1 MKGDVDMGK
10 FLSNDFLLQNETS
23 KKLYHTYAKD
33 MPIIDYHCHIDPQD
47 IYEDKRFDNITQV
60 WLSGDHYKWRI
71 MRSNGIDEH
80 YITGD
85 APDREKFQKFAE
97 ALPRAIGN
105 PMYHWCHLE
114 LKNYFGYDGVLNADT
129 AQDVWDITSQKL
141 QNDTGFSAR
150 GLIKKSNVM
159 MVGTTDDPCSDLRW
173 HKALREDG
181 FSVSVCPSFRPDP
194 ALNIHKAGF
203 SEYINKLSE
212 TVGYEIATLDDVK
225 RAISDRIRYFDD
237 NGCRA
242 SDHGLD
248 YVMYRN
254 ASDSEVNAIFKNA
267 LSGKP
272 VNKEQAEAYQ
282 TTMLLHCAKEYARHN
297 WVMQLHFSCK
307 RNPNSKMMSCLGP
320 DTGFDCIAVTD
331 SCDATYSVMDAL
343 EKNGNLPKTILYSLN
358 PADDEWIDTLL
369 GAFQSS
375 EIPGKIQHGSAWWFN
390 DNKVGMQNQ
399 LTSLANL
406 GILGNFI
413 GMLTDSRSFLSY
425 ARHEYFRRILCNL
438 IGTWVENGEY
448 PDDTEFVGSLV
459 QDICTNN
466 AKRYF
471 NL

>member
-1 MKGDVDMGK
+1 MQK
-10 FLSNDFLLQNETS
+10 FLTNDFLLSNETA
-23 KKLYHTYAKD
+23 KVLYNNYAKNE
-33 MPIIDYHCHIDPQD
+33 PIIDYHCHIDPQE
-47 IYEDKRFDNITQV
+47 IYEDRRFENISQV
-60 WLSGDHYKWRI
+60 WLGGDHYKWRI
-71 MRSNGIDEH
+71 MRSNGVDEY

-114 LKNYFGYDGVLNADT
+114 LKNYFGYEGVLNGDT
-129 AQDVWDITSQKL
+129 AQEVWDITLEKL
-141 QNDTGFSAR
+141 NNDKDMSAR
-150 GLIKKSNVM
+150 GLILKSNVM
-159 MVGTTDDPCSDLRW
+159 MVGTTDDPCSDLKW
-173 HKALREDG
+173 HKALKEDES

-203 SEYINKLSE
+203 VEYISKLSDV
-212 TVGYEIATLDDVK
+212 VGYEISTLEQVK
-225 RAISDRIRYFDD
+225 KALSDRIAYFDA

-248 YVMYRN
+248 YVIYRE
-254 ASDSEVNAIFKNA
+254 ASDSEINAILKNA
-267 LSGKP
+267 LNGKP
-272 VNKEQAEAYQ
+272 INKEQSEVYQ
-282 TTMLLHCAKEYARHN
+282 TALLLHCAKEYAKYG
-297 WVMQLHFSCK
+297 WAMQLHFSCM
-307 RNPNSKMMSCLGP
+307 RNPNSKMLNTLGP

-331 SCDATYSVMDAL
+331 SCAATYKLMDAL
-343 EKNGNLPKTILYSLN
+343 ERENSLPKTILYSLN
-358 PADDEWIDTLL
+358 PADDEWLDTLL

-390 DNKVGMQNQ
+390 DNKTGMQNQ
-399 LTSLANL
+399 LISLANL

-438 IGTWVENGEY
+438 IGTWIENGEY
-448 PDDTEFVGSLV
+448 PADIEFAGCLV
-459 QDICTNN
+459 KDICVNN